1 MEWAMRDDSDFNY
14 RKLTPEQ
21 WVELTGRV
29 RREAHAARAQSLQTL
44 CCAGLVALRSAG
56 AAVRRLTG
64 RLARLFAAR
73 ACDWWAAHDAWLE
86 RRRAVRALGALD
98 DRSLKDM
105 GLHRSEIESVV
116 FGRNSAVLTPRS
128 AAPVSVHAL
137 QGKRKGEVGREP
149 KQLVHCSAAA

>member
-1 MEWAMRDDSDFNY
+1 MRDDRDFNY

-44 CCAGLVALRSAG
+44 CWAGLVALRSAG

-105 GLHRSEIESVV
+105 GLHRSEIEIRGVRAK
-116 FGRNSAVLTPRS
+116 FRGADTAQCRPGLRPCAAGQTEGR
-128 AAPVSVHAL
+128 
-137 QGKRKGEVGREP
+137 GR
-149 KQLVHCSAAA
+149 A